1 MILDYKVKKLIQET
15 LETTLSESKK
25 RLSDMQKDESC
36 SAQNYEYALD
46 RCKEIEYAIQ
56 QMEKQI

>member
-25 RLSDMQKDESC
+25 RLSDMQKD
-36 SAQNYEYALD
+36 
-46 RCKEIEYAIQ
+46 
-56 QMEKQI
+56 